1 MLGAKVS
8 QRKKRFR
15 GKRTKPASAAYN
27 TGAAMQ
33 PFDQPGGFQE
43 SQQLL
48 LADQFAIERTEMGSE
63 LHGDERTAT

>member
-1 MLGAKVS
+1 
-8 QRKKRFR
+8 
-15 GKRTKPASAAYN
+15 
-27 TGAAMQ
+27 MQ